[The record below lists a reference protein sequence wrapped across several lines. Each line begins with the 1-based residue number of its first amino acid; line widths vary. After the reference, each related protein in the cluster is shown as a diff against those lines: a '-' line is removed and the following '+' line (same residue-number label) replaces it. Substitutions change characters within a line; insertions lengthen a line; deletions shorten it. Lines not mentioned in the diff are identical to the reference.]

1 MKLTNKILAL
11 LVVFSLFG
19 TQKLKA
25 QAAFEEGKSYAS
37 IGYGYQ
43 LLSVKSLFKSVTTGV
58 EGIKTTGLGP
68 IVFKYEYAVSKKIG
82 IGISGAYTASSISW
96 TDNDA
101 IDPNGNSTTYNYKY
115 KYSKFTFTPRLNI
128 HLTENEKI
136 DPYVGFGLGFKKASF
151 SLDTNDPTY
160 TDELDLPLDKISME
174 ASFGCRFL
182 FTEQIGAFVELGVGH
197 GFFQGGV
204 VAKF

>member
-1 MKLTNKILAL
+1 MKLTNKLLAL

-43 LLSVKSLFKSVTTGV
+43 LFSVKSLFKAVATGTN
-58 EGIKTTGLGP
+58 EIKTTGFGP
-68 IVFKYEYAVSKKIG
+68 IVYKYEYAVNEKIG
-82 IGISGAYTASSISW
+82 IGISGAYTSSNISW
-96 TDNDA
+96 TNNTTDA
-101 IDPNGNSTTYNYKY
+101 LGKNVTYNYKY

-136 DPYVGFGLGFKKASF
+136 DPYVGFGLGFKKAAF
-151 SLDTNDPTY
+151 NLDTNDPTY
-160 TDELDLPLDKISME
+160 TDEIDFPTGKVSLE